1 VRAPI
6 IGLLF
11 LSACTDSGSLDDLD
25 DARLVE
31 SFVRLHSR
39 VYDLYALA
47 LDADAVHDHL
57 AASFAGEALTAQYV
71 EHWGTRVHMQ
81 RDGTSVDVRRVSHE
95 PPKVIA
101 RGPAAAD
108 VDASWS
114 VGGVVHHKSHSHPRV
129 NRYEAVYTLSMT
141 DTGLRIVD
149 THLRQAER
157 VRDLLNPADG
167 GWILDDL
174 PTTDGG
180 FLDAI
185 DLLEAGVL
193 ETSE

>member
-1 VRAPI
+1 MRAPI

-11 LSACTDSGSLDDLD
+11 LSACADSGALDALD
-25 DARLVE
+25 DASLIA
-31 SFVRLHSR
+31 SFLRLHSQ

-47 LDADAVHDHL
+47 LEPDAVHDHL
-57 AASFAGEALTAQYV
+57 AASFDGEALTAQYI
-71 EHWGTRVHMQ
+71 EHWGTRVHMD
-81 RDGTSVDVRRVSHE
+81 RDGTRVDVRRVSHE
-95 PPKVIA
+95 PPSVIA
-101 RGPAAAD
+101 RGPAVAEL
-108 VDASWS
+108 DASWS

-129 NRYEAVYTLSMT
+129 NRYEAVYTLAMT
-141 DTGLRIVD
+141 DAGLRIVE
-149 THLRQAER
+149 THLRQAVR
-157 VRDLLNPADG
+157 VRDLLSPADG

-180 FLDAI
+180 FLDAL